1 VQIAREPAGIDSI
14 LLPWQAQLLKAEPA
28 WNS

>member
-1 VQIAREPAGIDSI
+1 

-28 WNS
+28 LRISETRDDGLS